1 LQTGVVF
8 REVGVK
14 GHMGLV
20 KVGVI
25 GFAVVAGGVAAYRY
39 RDKLSGTWKSLKS
52 IESIKGHAGKLSF
65 DRISELVPPL
75 KDLVGQ
81 YAHLK

>member
-1 LQTGVVF
+1 M
-8 REVGVK
+8 K
-14 GHMGLV
+14 GLMGFL

-39 RDKLSGTWKSLKS
+39 RDKLAGTWKNLKS
-52 IESIKGHAGKLSF
+52 IEGVKGHAGKLAL
-65 DRISELVPPL
+65 DRIFGSVPPL
-75 KDLVGQ
+75 KPFRNLVGQ

>member
-1 LQTGVVF
+1 VVL
-8 REVGVK
+8 REVAVK
-14 GHMGLV
+14 GYTGLV

-25 GFAVVAGGVAAYRY
+25 GFAVIAGGVAAYRY
-39 RDKLSGTWKSLKS
+39 RDKLTSTWRSLKS

-81 YAHLK
+81 YAHLR

>member
-1 LQTGVVF
+1 MVF
-8 REVGVK
+8 REVSVK

-25 GFAVVAGGVAAYRY
+25 GFAVLAGGVAVYRY
-39 RDKLSGTWKSLKS
+39 KDKLAGTWKSLKS

-81 YAHLK
+81 YAHLR

>member
-1 LQTGVVF
+1 
-8 REVGVK
+8 
-14 GHMGLV
+14 MGLV

-39 RDKLSGTWKSLKS
+39 RDKLAGTWKSLKN
-52 IESIKGHAGKLSF
+52 IESIKGHAGKLSLG
-65 DRISELVPPL
+65 RISELVPPL